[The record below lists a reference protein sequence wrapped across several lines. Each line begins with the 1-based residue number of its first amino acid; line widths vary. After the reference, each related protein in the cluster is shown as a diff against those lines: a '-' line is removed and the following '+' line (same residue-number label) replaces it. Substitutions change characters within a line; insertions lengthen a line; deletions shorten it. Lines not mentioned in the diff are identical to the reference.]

1 MAIKGGSTIALACAL
16 YGSAALAQTAA
27 EPGISAL
34 SPTTPPPPVTTSPVP
49 SSPSLPQTSQGG
61 LYSPYPLVPV
71 VAPPS
76 APSAPSVGP
85 APGSQTTGPM
95 GPAVIVSPANADPRT
110 SKVIAGPPTP
120 AGLGAPRAAAA
131 MDLVTAFQLGQTADP
146 TWRAALAERDVNKE
160 QATSTIA
167 SYLPTASYTYSNV
180 PTEGGARHVATF
192 TQPIVSLGGIATLRE
207 KHPRRVYAD
216 ATLEVRAQDLASRV
230 LTAITD
236 IIKANEATILNDARI
251 EAFKA
256 QSDRAEKLYRGGQ
269 GTVTD
274 AEDISVRY
282 QQALANRFLLAAD
295 QIATA
300 ARLRSITGVDVPPQA
315 FRLPTQFGP
324 ITLQS
329 ADAYLEQQSQSNPQV
344 EAARQTARINKLEA
358 QRVKGSLLPVV
369 GFSGTYTSHQGISES
384 YLGISVSAPVSAG
397 GFFQIGSANATLRK
411 STEEFR
417 QVEEKAKTELA
428 RLYALVG
435 GGRDALI
442 INAKAIA
449 SAELAV
455 KANSKSYEGGV
466 RTNVDVINAIQTVFE
481 VKNGY
486 VQAAIT
492 LSANYLNLLL
502 LAGED
507 PEDALAQ
514 TQRFLLGR

>member
-1 MAIKGGSTIALACAL
+1 MTVKGGWTIALLGAL
-16 YGSAALAQTAA
+16 TAPAASAQTSA
-27 EPGISAL
+27 EPGIAAL
-34 SPTTPPPPVTTSPVP
+34 APTTPPPGVTTTPVP

-61 LYSPYPLVPV
+61 LYSPYPLVPS
-71 VAPPS
+71 VAPVSAPLPPS
-76 APSAPSVGP
+76 AGP
-85 APGSQTTGPM
+85 APGSQTATTTGH
-95 GPAVIVSPANADPRT
+95 AVIVSPANANPNT
-110 SKVIAGPPTP
+110 AKVIAGPPTP
-120 AGLGAPRAAAA
+120 PGLGAPRAASA
-131 MDLVTAFQLGQTADP
+131 MDLVTAFQLGQKADP
-146 TWRAALAERDVNKE
+146 TYRAALAEHDVNRE

-167 SYLPTASYTYSNV
+167 AYLPTASYTYSNV

-192 TQPIVSLGGIATLRE
+192 TQPIVSLGGLATLRE
-207 KHPRRVYAD
+207 KHPRHVYAD
-216 ATLEVRAQDLASRV
+216 ATLEVRAQDLASRA

-251 EAFKA
+251 DAFKA
-256 QSDRAEKLYRGGQ
+256 QADRAEKLYKGGQ
-269 GTVTD
+269 GTITD

-295 QIATA
+295 QIASA
-300 ARLRSITGVDVPPQA
+300 ARLRSITGVDVPPEA
-315 FRLPTQFGP
+315 FRLPTQFGA
-324 ITLQS
+324 ITLQP
-329 ADAYLEQQSQSNPQV
+329 ADAYLEEQSQSNPQV

-369 GFSGTYTSHQGISES
+369 GFSGTYTAHQGQSES

-442 INAKAIA
+442 VNAKAITA
-449 SAELAV
+449 AELAV
-455 KANSKSYEGGV
+455 RANSKSYEGGV

-492 LSANYLNLLL
+492 LSSNYLNLLL

-514 TQRFLLGR
+514 TQRFLLGH